1 MTPMEIELSKRD
13 LATVAGY
20 TYHRLHE
27 IDRDLPSDKKLF
39 VKTDSGKYD
48 LAMFVQRWVSY
59 NVDRN
64 TGSDMSLEDAKAMHE
79 QIKLQKTQLEVARM
93 KGELVEVN
101 EVRRLWA
108 IIANNVVQNMLR
120 LPTKIG
126 QQVYML
132 DNQELVI
139 GIIDKEIR
147 DVLTAIS
154 ETPLPAEVMDESEDE
169 EEEAAEEE

>member
-1 MTPMEIELSKRD
+1 MPMEIELTKRD

-27 IDRDLPSDKKLF
+27 IDRDLPNDKKLF
-39 VKTDSGKYD
+39 VKTGSGKYD
-48 LAMFVQRWVSY
+48 LSMFVQRWVNY

-154 ETPLPAEVMDESEDE
+154 ETPLPTEVMDETEDE
-169 EEEAAEEE
+169 EEETAEEE

>member
-1 MTPMEIELSKRD
+1 M
-13 LATVAGY
+13 AGY

-27 IDRDLPSDKKLF
+27 IDRDLPGDRKLF
-39 VKTDSGKYD
+39 VRTDSGKYD
-48 LAMFVQRWVSY
+48 LSMFVQRWVKY

-64 TGSDMSLEDAKAMHE
+64 TGGDMSLEDAKAMHE

-108 IIANNVVQNMLR
+108 TIANNVVQNMLR
-120 LPTKIG
+120 IPTKVG
-126 QQVYML
+126 QQVYMV

-139 GIIDKEIR
+139 GMIDKEIR

-154 ETPLPAEVMDESEDE
+154 ETPLPVEVTEDSEDE
-169 EEEAAEEE
+169 EEEIAEEA

>member
-1 MTPMEIELSKRD
+1 MTMEIGMNKREL
-13 LATVAGY
+13 ANIAGY

-27 IDRDLPSDKKLF
+27 IDRDLANDKKLF
-39 VKTDSGKYD
+39 VKTEGGKYD
-48 LAMFVQRWVSY
+48 LAIFVQRWVNY
-59 NVDRN
+59 NVARN
-64 TGSDMSLEDAKAMHE
+64 TGADMSLEDAKAMHE
-79 QIKLQKTQLEVARM
+79 QVKLQKTQLEVARM
-93 KGELVEVN
+93 KDELVEVS

-108 IIANNVVQNMLR
+108 IIANNVVQNLLR

-126 QQVYML
+126 QRVYMV

-154 ETPLPAEVMDESEDE
+154 ETPLPAEVAEDEEDE
-169 EEEAAEEE
+169 EEETTEEE